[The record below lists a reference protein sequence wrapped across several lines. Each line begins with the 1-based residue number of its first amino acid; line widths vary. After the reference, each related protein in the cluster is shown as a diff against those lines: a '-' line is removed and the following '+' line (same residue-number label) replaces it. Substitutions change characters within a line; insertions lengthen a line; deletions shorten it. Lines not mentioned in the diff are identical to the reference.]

1 MRPNKAQNGKKQATS
16 SSSTI
21 DSGNEQRTGT
31 PFTPSPDNQAFATYP
46 GMESHEAGSQLD
58 MNAYPTNIVHQPQS
72 IHPSNQYHSRSNYHY
87 GNQTRQPPS
96 QSQQHQH
103 YLPPNSYQADHLNS
117 SGIHNQ
123 YAQNVTGAEMGSYT
137 SMTGMGADSQMQG
150 GSIGHG
156 ISSNADLPSAT
167 VSPTDS
173 IDVTQDP
180 YFVPYGAPG
189 NTQVGPQFYS
199 AATGPTY
206 GQGQYQSNPYGMQYY
221 QPYGQAPYYNPQRP
235 PPGWMG
241 APSQQH
247 QGWRPSPYYNYGG
260 NLTVAPSFH
269 RTPTSNRPRQ
279 QSSQGTHVGSRSA
292 STSSRTSPNSN
303 TPSRSGV
310 PSSIPTPE
318 SSRSGSNRGGRTA
331 SQSLQ
336 GQGPRSEYVL
346 WCGNVPTDA
355 TVDELYA
362 FFSRLPNEHEEV
374 NRKDTY
380 NSGSST
386 PSADPQDPNVPAHG
400 VLSIFIIT
408 RSSCAFI
415 NYATP
420 WHLERALVFFQGQTL
435 RPEDPR
441 CPKLVCRVRK
451 KDDEAQA
458 GVAGQRGRGIHVA
471 WLKEHERKAK
481 EERQT
486 IQENDPSA
494 QELVSPQAVR
504 TKGGVALDKEA
515 VQHDARDVPSAL
527 TPTPQR
533 ANISYSSQA
542 RPSIDS
548 SSIGSG
554 SISLASTNSSLFR
567 HPAFR
572 ERFFILKSLRVE
584 DLDQS
589 VKDGTWATQ
598 SHNEAVLDQAF
609 RNSESVY
616 LIFSANQSGGF
627 YGYARMA
634 GLINTPADRNATIRP
649 DSIPEDDE
657 SVSDSQSKLA
667 LPPQSLTELG
677 GPYLSPLQLTP
688 SSEGHDDA
696 LSIQNINSVSLNV
709 PQKDS
714 ERRDPQRSTISS
726 IPSVNDSERTDTILP
741 AYFVA
746 KSTAAPPV
754 TVIAKTPDA
763 STKDVGETLD
773 PTLQLSDS
781 AAAIVISPSTEEQR
795 ELFSSELDP
804 DGSNRRGNRTN
815 PNRQNLSLGST
826 TSEPLRQSPKTADS
840 NGDNNSIGPNESASY
855 PLDARNQSQLAIK
868 ALIHNLRLD
877 EKESVHRAKQL
888 EAVEAEMKAKDHSG
902 HDSPDPES
910 SAAQTTIKTQPLA
923 SCPETWGKS
932 FKVEWIKVYPLNFS
946 SVRRLRNPWR
956 DDRQIKVSRDGTE
969 LEPNVGRQLLE
980 EWTKAEKEGNRT
992 SKAPNANTD
1001 EDEEE
1006 EDE

>member
-1 MRPNKAQNGKKQATS
+1 MRPNNKAQNGRKHAAS

-21 DSGNEQRTGT
+21 DGGNEFIGT
-31 PFTPSPDNQAFATYP
+31 HYTPSPDNQTFATYP
-46 GMESHEAGSQLD
+46 GMELHDAGSQLD
-58 MNAYPTNIVHQPQS
+58 MNAYTGIHQSQS
-72 IHPSNQYHSRSNYHY
+72 PHPSNQYHSRSNYHY
-87 GNQTRQPPS
+87 GNQARPPPS
-96 QSQQHQH
+96 QNQQH
-103 YLPPNSYQADHLNS
+103 YLPPNSYQPDPLS
-117 SGIHNQ
+117 PSGIHGQ
-123 YAQNVTGAEMGSYT
+123 YAQNVAGGEMGPYT
-137 SMTGMGADSQMQG
+137 TMSGMSGESQMQG
-150 GSIGHG
+150 GSIGPG

-173 IDVTQDP
+173 VHDVAQDP
-180 YFVPYGAPG
+180 YYAPYGAPG

-221 QPYGQAPYYNPQRP
+221 PPYAQPPYYNPQRP
-235 PPGWMG
+235 PPGWIG
-241 APSQQH
+241 APSPQH

-260 NLTVAPSFH
+260 NLTVAPFH
-269 RTPTSNRPRQ
+269 RTPNANRSRQ

-303 TPSRSGV
+303 TPSRSGA
-310 PSSIPTPE
+310 PSGIPTPE
-318 SSRSGSNRGGRTA
+318 SSRSGSNRGVRA
-331 SQSLQ
+331 PSQSLQ

-346 WCGNVPTDA
+346 WCGNVPADA

-362 FFSRLPNEHEEV
+362 FFSRLPNDNDEG
-374 NRKDTY
+374 NRKKT
-380 NSGSST
+380 NTSGSST
-386 PSADPQDPNVPAHG
+386 PSADPQDPAVPAHG

-420 WHLERALVFFQGQTL
+420 LHLERALVFFQGQSL

-481 EERQT
+481 EERQLYE
-486 IQENDPSA
+486 ENDTNA
-494 QELVSPQAVR
+494 QHLVAPQAVR
-504 TKGGVALDKEA
+504 SKGGVALDREG
-515 VQHDARDVPSAL
+515 VEHDATDVPSAL

-533 ANISYSSQA
+533 ANVSYSSQQ

-548 SSIGSG
+548 SSGGSG

-634 GLINTPADRNATIRP
+634 GPINAPADRNATIRP
-649 DSIPEDDE
+649 DSIPEGDE
-657 SVSDSQSKLA
+657 SGSDSQQKLA
-667 LPPQSLTELG
+667 LPPQTLTDVG
-677 GPYLSPLQLTP
+677 SAYLSPLQLTP

-696 LSIQNINSVSLNV
+696 LTIQNINSVSLDV
-709 PQKDS
+709 PK
-714 ERRDPQRSTISS
+714 RDTEKRGPQRSTISS
-726 IPSVNDSERTDTILP
+726 TPSIKINERTDTISP
-741 AYFVA
+741 TDFVA
-746 KSTAAPPV
+746 KPSAAPPV
-754 TVIAKTPDA
+754 TVTAQTPDA
-763 STKDVGETLD
+763 STKGVGETLD
-773 PTLQLSDS
+773 PTLQVPDS
-781 AAAIVISPSTEEQR
+781 TAAIVISPSTEEER

-804 DGSNRRGNRTN
+804 DRTNQRGNRTN
-815 PNRQNLSLGST
+815 PNRQTLSLGST
-826 TSEPLRQSPKTADS
+826 TSEPIRGSPKTIES
-840 NGDNNSIGPNESASY
+840 NGDNSIGPNESASY
-855 PLDARNQSQLAIK
+855 PTDARSQSQLAIK

-902 HDSPDPES
+902 HNSPDPEHS
-910 SAAQTTIKTQPLA
+910 TAQTTIKPQPLA

-932 FKVEWIKVYPLNFS
+932 FKVEWIKVHPISFS

-980 EWTKAEKEGNRT
+980 EWTKAENEGNRT
-992 SKAPNANTD
+992 SKGASSNAD
-1001 EDEEE
+1001 DDEEE